1 VCVLLSKILIEQL
14 KYSPLFIYL
23 YVSLFQIWCY
33 SILCIKISLYIVH
46 FIQVHH
52 VIYIHWYGFFLSQHS
67 KVWLGWLA
75 GDTKRKIMISKSINM
90 FLFHQDQQGFG
101 IDNYHQR
108 NDLFLFNI
116 LIEINTD
123 TLEYLEQ

>member
-1 VCVLLSKILIEQL
+1 MCVLLSKIFIEQL

-52 VIYIHWYGFFLSQHS
+52 VIYIHWYGSFLSQHS
-67 KVWLGWLA
+67 KVWLGWPA
-75 GDTKRKIMISKSINM
+75 GDTERKIMISRNTNM
-90 FLFHQDQQGFG
+90 FLFHQDQQEFG